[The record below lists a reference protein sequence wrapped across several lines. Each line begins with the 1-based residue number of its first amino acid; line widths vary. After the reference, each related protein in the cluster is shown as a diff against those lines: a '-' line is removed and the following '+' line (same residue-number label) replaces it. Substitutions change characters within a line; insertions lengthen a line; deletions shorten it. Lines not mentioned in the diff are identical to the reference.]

1 MSVPI
6 PLLNYVRLSFYAKSL
21 CNKHG
26 GKNFP
31 PKHSDMYCLYKRL
44 RKEYKRRPTPDL
56 KYLATAI
63 KLFARSRRFDNLS
76 KVASLE
82 RRFGIR
88 KLGFE
93 LDAAIATVGVG
104 AMRRLI
110 FDDVPLIK
118 APKTLSTSY

>member
-1 MSVPI
+1 MTVPNE
-6 PLLNYVRLSFYAKSL
+6 LLRIVRRGFCAKANVL
-21 CNKHG
+21 KHG

-44 RKEYKRRPTPDL
+44 RKEYKRRPSHDF
-56 KYLATAI
+56 KYLAKAI
-63 KLFARSRRFDNLS
+63 KLFARSRRFDNLRR
-76 KVASLE
+76 VASLE

-93 LDAAIATVGVG
+93 LDAAIASVGVG

-110 FDDVPLIK
+110 FDDDESSL
-118 APKTLSTSY
+118 

>member
-1 MSVPI
+1 MKVPRD
-6 PLLNYVRLSFYAKSL
+6 LLRTVRLCNCAKA
-21 CNKHG
+21 KTIRKG

-44 RKEYKRRPTPDL
+44 CEEYKRRPSHDL
-56 KYLATAI
+56 KYLSKAI
-63 KLFARSRRFDNLS
+63 KLFARSRRFDNLRR
-76 KVASLE
+76 VASLE

-93 LDAAIATVGVG
+93 LDAAIASVGVG

-110 FDDVPLIK
+110 FDDEL
-118 APKTLSTSY
+118 